1 MAKKLSLVTT
11 VVEKILRTHPEARD
25 DDFLLYAF
33 VLNNYGYSKSTPFWE
48 IRSLVVEQKTVPSM
62 ESVGRCRRKLQEMY
76 EELHAVAPV
85 EKGRR
90 AQEPKYQEY
99 AREYK

>member
-1 MAKKLSLVTT
+1 MSKRLNLVSDI
-11 VVEKILRTHPEARD
+11 VEKILRLHPETRD

-33 VLNNYGYSKSTPFWE
+33 VLNHYGHSKNTPFWE
-48 IRSLVVEQKTVPSM
+48 IGKLVVGKKIPSR

-90 AQEPKYQEY
+90 AQEPQYKQYAQE
-99 AREYK
+99 RK